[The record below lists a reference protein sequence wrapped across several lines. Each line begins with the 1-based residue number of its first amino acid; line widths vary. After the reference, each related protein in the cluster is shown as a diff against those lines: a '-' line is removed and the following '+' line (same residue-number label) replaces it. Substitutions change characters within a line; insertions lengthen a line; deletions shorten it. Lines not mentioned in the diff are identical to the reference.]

1 MCALVPVSPS
11 NPSSHPNACRLRLRC
26 TGACAPRPYRRLALQ
41 AVERA
46 KYSAELEAE
55 LAQLRAEC
63 TQLRALLDDS
73 ERRLRSCAALS
84 VRHQSTLLLPPS
96 LVLPMCPCRAA
107 SSLPPAQ
114 PHPSGCSK
122 RWIDSAS
129 GVRSEERA
137 ASAVAR
143 RRAEAQLAQQ
153 QCEFDAMV
161 RAVSDDGSSR
171 LQARERDHDTQR
183 TARRGA
189 ARLSTRPSR

>member
-1 MCALVPVSPS
+1 
-11 NPSSHPNACRLRLRC
+11 
-26 TGACAPRPYRRLALQ
+26 
-41 AVERA
+41 
-46 KYSAELEAE
+46 
-55 LAQLRAEC
+55 
-63 TQLRALLDDS
+63 
-73 ERRLRSCAALS
+73 
-84 VRHQSTLLLPPS
+84 
-96 LVLPMCPCRAA
+96 MCPCRAA

-114 PHPSGCSK
+114 PHTSGCFK

-183 TARRGA
+183 TVRRGA
-189 ARLSTRPSR
+189 ARLSTRPSRWRVRAAERARSHARHAQEHVQPLRCLIASRMSWNQCQLLPLAAAAAVLIGADCDGAVEAGRARA